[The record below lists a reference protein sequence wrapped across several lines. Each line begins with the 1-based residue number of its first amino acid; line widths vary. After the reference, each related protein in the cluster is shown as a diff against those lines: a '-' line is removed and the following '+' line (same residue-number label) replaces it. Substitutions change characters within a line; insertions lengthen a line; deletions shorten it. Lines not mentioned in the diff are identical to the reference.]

1 MTRTYTYPSSAF
13 VGFERLFDELNK
25 AQGFTSTSYPPHNII
40 KIYEN
45 EYDIEMA
52 VAGIN
57 TENIDIELKENTLK
71 ISYTPVKLERE
82 YVYHGISEK
91 SFVKTFTLHDYVIVD
106 SASVNDGIL
115 TISLRVEVP
124 EEKKPRKIVI
134 MGKKQLLNE

>member
-40 KIYEN
+40 KKNED

-71 ISYTPVKLERE
+71 ISYTQVIMERE
-82 YVYHGISEK
+82 YV
-91 SFVKTFTLHDYVIVD
+91 
-106 SASVNDGIL
+106 
-115 TISLRVEVP
+115 
-124 EEKKPRKIVI
+124 
-134 MGKKQLLNE
+134 